1 MIDNSSVE
9 ELLSNE
15 SLMEIRE
22 RLRPKYLKA
31 DKVGLKKCYE
41 EKCKSEYE
49 TVIAEREDRK
59 ETYIARAI
67 NLETLEAGYRF
78 LLILDFALALNKE
91 GNQHFKLSQDIKRSW
106 LSCLP
111 PHFFVQAPPKFIAG
125 LYSNCRSRKI
135 FTQISACFDDNLG
148 RKYQVPVH
156 MYDRYSEFFLSASC
170 YETQEIEEYRYYT
183 MLYLACIIIDFL
195 ANKKLEMQYSHDKFI
210 WFIDNKYNIFKIYKD
225 KINMDI
231 GKVITAPVANN
242 LRKIAKEIVGK

>member
-1 MIDNSSVE
+1 
-9 ELLSNE
+9 
-15 SLMEIRE
+15 
-22 RLRPKYLKA
+22 
-31 DKVGLKKCYE
+31 
-41 EKCKSEYE
+41 
-49 TVIAEREDRK
+49 
-59 ETYIARAI
+59 
-67 NLETLEAGYRF
+67 
-78 LLILDFALALNKE
+78 
-91 GNQHFKLSQDIKRSW
+91 
-106 LSCLP
+106 
-111 PHFFVQAPPKFIAG
+111 
-125 LYSNCRSRKI
+125 
-135 FTQISACFDDNLG
+135 
-148 RKYQVPVH
+148 